1 MNNFNARER
10 FPESEYTDILDQV
23 EKIKINGPATIVF
36 WKDRTKTVAKTQT
49 AGSYAD
55 PVIGFLMCIFKKY
68 MSGKDYTRLCDQMTD
83 IYQIRDM
90 RIRDMLFDEVH
101 RQTRLN
107 EITNEV
113 LKIDETLNPLE
124 DRRNELLEEYAKVMG
139 FLSFE

>member
-10 FPESEYTDILDQV
+10 FPESEYIDILDQV

-83 IYQIRDM
+83 IYRIRDM
-90 RIRDMLFDEVH
+90 GIRDMLFDEAH
-101 RQTRLN
+101 RQVRLN
-107 EITNEV
+107 EIANEV
-113 LKIDETLNPLE
+113 LKIDETLNPLK
-124 DRRNELLEEYAKVMG
+124 DRRNELLEEYAKEIG
-139 FLSFE
+139 FLPSE

>member
-36 WKDRTKTVAKTQT
+36 WKDHTKTVAKTQT

-90 RIRDMLFDEVH
+90 RIREILFDEVH

-107 EITNEV
+107 EIINEV

-124 DRRNELLEEYAKVMG
+124 DRRNELLEEYAKVIG